1 MCMDE
6 LEIAGRRYLSTRRA
20 GKEHKYHSDYIGQ
33 LIRGGK
39 VVGKKVGRS
48 WYVEEESLNAY
59 LNGEGQ
65 KSKGV
70 VKKVAAEPI
79 EEPVVVAVE
88 PEPVIKSEPVL
99 EPIKVSVEEKII
111 EPIAVQ
117 KVEEEHRILINT
129 PKTRQ
134 NKSSG
139 LHYIA
144 DDAPLLPEIH
154 SKKISKIVSTEIPV
168 YESNY
173 LPSVEELEPGKVGFL
188 SLATLVVI
196 GIISLSLTAV
206 ASIAISFE
214 TIVEEGQVASA
225 GYTLK

>member
-1 MCMDE
+1 MDE
-6 LEIAGRRYLSTRRA
+6 LESEGVRYLSTRRA

-117 KVEEEHRILINT
+117 
-129 PKTRQ
+129 
-134 NKSSG
+134 
-139 LHYIA
+139 
-144 DDAPLLPEIH
+144 
-154 SKKISKIVSTEIPV
+154 
-168 YESNY
+168 
-173 LPSVEELEPGKVGFL
+173 
-188 SLATLVVI
+188 
-196 GIISLSLTAV
+196 
-206 ASIAISFE
+206 
-214 TIVEEGQVASA
+214 
-225 GYTLK
+225 